1 MYCRGWS
8 EAKPGQAGDQNQ
20 DAFAT
25 RLVADAAAGG
35 GGDSGA
41 LLAIC
46 DGATSTVYAGPWARA
61 LAAAAEPDW
70 PGLDDAALTLRLDAV
85 RERFQLTLPD
95 DLPWPM
101 AHKIARE
108 GSQATLVVAAFTR
121 APDSDEISVRTVA
134 VGDSS
139 LILFRRD
146 GSAATFPLEKSA
158 DYGLNPRLVSTK
170 SQPGLPYERWDAVLA
185 PGDVLIGCTDAVAKW
200 TLQGLESAD
209 RSAVFRLLVD
219 VLGDG
224 AGADPGEPPAAIG
237 LFDRIA
243 SSAAPRRLDED
254 DVTLVLCVPLRKEST
269 GAPLD
274 FAREVLTSHLTGD
287 LELPAAPGRRAEPE
301 PPAAPV
307 RPAEP
312 ERPAEPVRPAAFER
326 PPGREQPPASRPA
339 RPAPLSAIRQALR
352 AARDEIFRRR

>member
-25 RLVADAAAGG
+25 RVVPDAAGAA
-35 GGDSGA
+35 A

-46 DGATSTVYAGPWARA
+46 DGASSTVYAGPWARA

-70 PGLDDAALTLRLDAV
+70 PGLDDDALTLRLDAV
-85 RERFQLTLPD
+85 REQFQLTLPD

-121 APDSDEISVRTVA
+121 APGRDEVSVRTVA

-146 GSAATFPLEKSA
+146 GSTAAFPLEKSA
-158 DYGLNPRLVSTK
+158 DYGLSPRLVSTK
-170 SQPGLPYERWDAVLA
+170 PQAALPYERWDAVLA

-200 TLQGLESAD
+200 TLQGIESAD
-209 RSAVFRLLVD
+209 RSAVFRLLLD

-224 AGADPGEPPAAIG
+224 ATADPGEPRAGAG
-237 LFDRIA
+237 LFGRIA
-243 SSAAPRRLDED
+243 AGAASRRLGED
-254 DVTLVLCVPLRKEST
+254 DITLVLCVPVRPESA

-274 FAREVLTSHLTGD
+274 FAREVLNGHLTGD
-287 LELPAAPGRRAEPE
+287 LDRPAAS
-301 PPAAPV
+301 
-307 RPAEP
+307 
-312 ERPAEPVRPAAFER
+312 ERPAGFKQPAAS
-326 PPGREQPPASRPA
+326 PPARHT
-339 RPAPLSAIRQALR
+339 PLAAVQRALR
-352 AARDEIFRRR
+352 AAWDEIFRRR